1 MLFRVLGPLEVRTD
15 GGPAVLGGARS
26 RALLTALLLTP
37 RELVPVHRL
46 AQALW
51 PQDEPGNVDNAVHS
65 AVSRLRRALGPA
77 GGLVVTRPPGYLLD
91 VARGSVDAEVFEARL
106 RAAAAAPDATAAVAE
121 LDDALAL
128 WRGPAYG
135 EFADGFARAAATRL
149 EELRIAAW
157 EDRADALRRAGALAE
172 AAAAALDLAAAYP
185 LRERPVEVAM
195 GALAAAGRT
204 SEALAVYQRHRDHVR
219 DELGLDPSPG
229 LREVHGRVLRAEV
242 PAPAASQ
249 QAPVPRL
256 PRVPSPIIGRAEE
269 LADLATAL
277 STRPLV
283 TLVGPGGVGKT
294 RTALELAHRA
304 AGRGR
309 PVWWVDLVP
318 VTPERIV
325 EAVADAVGV
334 ELGPGEDPAE
344 DLRRGL
350 ARHRGL
356 LVLDNAEHL
365 LGPLAEFVERLLD
378 GPAGLTVFVTSRERL
393 AVDAET
399 VRLLAPLPL
408 PDHGDADN
416 PAVRLFVERAGPGL
430 FDSGNLDLVAR
441 ACRQLDG
448 LPLAIELGAARAH
461 ALGLPLLLERLGGR
475 LDLLA
480 GGRRTA
486 DRRHRTL
493 RAVVGWSYD
502 LLTSDEAT
510 LFARLA
516 VFPAA
521 FGLDQAE
528 SVCADD
534 RLPAAAVAPL
544 LARVVE
550 QSLLRRVGE
559 RFTLLET
566 LRTYAG
572 ERVDD
577 AGGRGALRSRHAR
590 DTADRLTAQTGRL
603 WTKEEAAAVAALT
616 ELVEDLHAAFRYAAE
631 HDRPLAV
638 RLAGDIHDFA
648 YIRQHLDLLSWGTV
662 VAGWDDGDEGA
673 PPAARSRAL
682 ATAGVAAWSRGRLD
696 VAAAHATRAAVI
708 AGGPRAPGTSLAHKV
723 CADLAMFAGRTDEAA
738 RRYRE
743 LAGSWSA
750 AGDPVQALL
759 FEFAA
764 AQALTIGGR
773 TAEAAAAVDRLL
785 APALAT
791 GNPTLA
797 CWAHYVCGLAAERDD
812 PQRALA
818 HYTAAVESG
827 AVVDCRLFVNLVH
840 IYAAAATGRLAP
852 GPALAAFEDALDRSS
867 RLGNELVQWSVLG
880 PLAVL
885 LAELGADADAAT
897 LAGAVL
903 AAGEHHPR
911 FRAEAARLDEAV
923 AVVRARWGAG
933 PTDSAFDA
941 GAALDLPEAVA
952 HARRAITRA
961 GAGAGAARQDC
972 TNGTF
977 GQ

>member
-15 GGPAVLGGARS
+15 GGHVLLGGARS

-51 PQDEPGNVDNAVHS
+51 PEDEPGNVDNAVHS
-65 AVSRLRRALGPA
+65 AVSRLRRALGSA
-77 GGLVVTRPPGYLLD
+77 GELVVTRPPGYLLD
-91 VARGSVDAEVFEARL
+91 ATRGSVDAEVFEERL
-106 RAAAAAPDATAAVAE
+106 RAAGAAHDATAAVAE

-172 AAAAALDLAAAYP
+172 AAAAALDLAAAHP

-195 GALAAAGRT
+195 GALAAAGRA
-204 SEALAVYQRHRDHVR
+204 SEALATYQRHRDHVR

-229 LREVHGRVLRAEV
+229 LRGVHARVLRAEL

-249 QAPVPRL
+249 QAPKARPRL

-269 LADLATAL
+269 LAELATAL
-277 STRPLV
+277 ATRPLV

-318 VTPERIV
+318 VTRERIV
-325 EAVADAVGV
+325 EAVAGAAGIG
-334 ELGPGEDPAE
+334 LGPGEDAVD

-350 ARHRGL
+350 ARRRGL

-365 LGPLAEFVERLLD
+365 LGPLAELVERLLD

-416 PAVRLFVERAGPGL
+416 PAVRLFVERAGPGS
-430 FDSGNLDLVAR
+430 FDAADLDLVAR
-441 ACRQLDG
+441 ACRHLDG
-448 LPLAIELGAARAH
+448 LPLAIELGAARAQ

-493 RAVVGWSYD
+493 RAVVEWSSD
-502 LLTSDEAT
+502 LLTADEAA

-521 FGLDQAE
+521 FRLNQAE
-528 SVCADD
+528 AVCADEH
-534 RLPAAAVAPL
+534 LAAVAVAPL
-544 LARVVE
+544 LARLVE

-566 LRTYAG
+566 LRAYAG
-572 ERVDD
+572 ERLDD
-577 AGGRGALRSRHAR
+577 TGTRDALRRRHAV
-590 DTADRLTAQTGRL
+590 DTAYRLTMQTARL

-616 ELVEDLHAAFRYAAE
+616 ELVEDLHAAFRFAAE

-638 RLAGDIHDFA
+638 RLAGDVHDFA
-648 YIRQHLDLLSWGTV
+648 YIRQRLDLLAWGTV
-662 VAGWDDGDEGA
+662 VAGWDDDDEGETA
-673 PPAARSRAL
+673 GARSRAL
-682 ATAGVAAWSRGRLD
+682 ATAAVAAWSKGRLD
-696 VAAAHATRAAVI
+696 MAAAHVTRAVAV

-738 RRYRE
+738 QRYRE
-743 LAGSWSA
+743 LAASWRA
-750 AGDPVQALL
+750 AGEPAQALL

-764 AQALTIGGR
+764 AQSLTIVGR

-797 CWAHYVCGLAAERDD
+797 CWAHYVCGLVAAGDD

-818 HYTAAVESG
+818 HYNVAVEHG
-827 AVVDCRLFVNLVH
+827 AVVDCRLFVNLAH
-840 IYAAAATGRLAP
+840 IYAAAATARLAP
-852 GPALAAFEDALDRSS
+852 ETALAAFEDALDRSS

-880 PLAVL
+880 QLAVL

-911 FRAEAARLDEAV
+911 FRAEATRLDEAV
-923 AVVRARWGAG
+923 AVVRMRWGAG
-933 PTDSAFDA
+933 PTDSALDA
-941 GAALDLPEAVA
+941 GAALGLPEAVA
-952 HARRAITRA
+952 HARRAIT
-961 GAGAGAARQDC
+961 GAARQDC
-972 TNGTF
+972 TSGTF

>member
-15 GGPAVLGGARS
+15 GGPVLLGGARS

-46 AQALW
+46 ARALW
-51 PQDEPGNVDNAVHS
+51 PEEEPGNVDNAVHS

-77 GGLVVTRPPGYLLD
+77 GELVVTRPPGYVLD
-91 VARGSVDAEVFEARL
+91 AARGSVDAEVFEERL
-106 RAAAAAPDATAAVAE
+106 RAAAAAQDATAAVAE
-121 LDDALAL
+121 LNEALAL
-128 WRGPAYG
+128 WRGPAYV

-149 EELRIAAW
+149 EELRVAAE
-157 EDRADALRRAGALAE
+157 EDRADALRRAGTLAE
-172 AAAAALDLAAAYP
+172 AAAAALDLAAAHP
-185 LRERPVEVAM
+185 LRERPVEIAM

-204 SEALAVYQRHRDHVR
+204 SEALATYQRHRDHVR

-229 LREVHGRVLRAEV
+229 LREVHARVLRAEL
-242 PAPAASQ
+242 PAPAAPTPS
-249 QAPVPRL
+249 PVPRPRL

-269 LADLATAL
+269 LAELATAL

-325 EAVADAVGV
+325 EAVAAAAGI
-334 ELGPGEDPAE
+334 ELGPGEDPVDE
-344 DLRRGL
+344 LRRNL

-356 LVLDNAEHL
+356 LALDNAEHL
-365 LGPLAEFVERLLD
+365 LGPLAELVERLLD
-378 GPAGLTVFVTSRERL
+378 DTAGLTVFVTSRERL

-399 VRLLAPLPL
+399 VQLLAPLPL
-408 PDHGDADN
+408 PDDGDADN
-416 PAVRLFVERAGPGL
+416 PAVRLFVERAGPGP
-430 FDSGNLDLVAR
+430 FDAGDLDLVAR
-441 ACRQLDG
+441 ACRHLDG

-461 ALGLPLLLERLGGR
+461 ALGLPLLVERLGGR

-493 RAVVGWSYD
+493 RAVVEWSYD
-502 LLTSDEAT
+502 LLTADEAT

-528 SVCADD
+528 AVCADE
-534 RLPAAAVAPL
+534 RLAAGAVAPL
-544 LARVVE
+544 LARLVE
-550 QSLLRRVGE
+550 QSLLRRVRD
-559 RFTLLET
+559 RFALLET
-566 LRTYAG
+566 LRAYAG
-572 ERVDD
+572 ERLDGTGARD
-577 AGGRGALRSRHAR
+577 ALRRRHAL
-590 DTADRLTAQTGRL
+590 DTADRLTEQSARL

-616 ELVEDLHAAFRYAAE
+616 ELVEDLHAAFGYAAE
-631 HDRPLAV
+631 HDRALAV
-638 RLAGDIHDFA
+638 RLAGDVHDYA

-662 VAGWDDGDEGA
+662 VAGWGDGDDGA
-673 PPAARSRAL
+673 SAAARSRAL

-696 VAAAHATRAAVI
+696 VAEAHATRAVAV

-723 CADLAMFAGRTDEAA
+723 RADLAMFAGRTDEAA
-738 RRYRE
+738 RRYRG
-743 LAGSWSA
+743 LAAAWRA
-750 AGDPVQALL
+750 AGQPVQALL

-764 AQALTIGGR
+764 AQSLTIDGR

-785 APALAT
+785 APAVAT

-797 CWAHYVCGLAAERDD
+797 CWAHYVYGLVAGRDD

-818 HYTAAVESG
+818 HYNVAVELG
-827 AVVDCRLFVNLVH
+827 AVVDCRLFVNLAHVH
-840 IYAAAATGRLAP
+840 AAAATARLAP
-852 GPALAAFEDALDRSS
+852 EAAVAAFEDALDRSS
-867 RLGNELVQWSVLG
+867 RLGNELVQWSLLG
-880 PLAVL
+880 QLAVL

-897 LAGAVL
+897 LAGAVH

-911 FRAEAARLDEAV
+911 FRAEATRLDEAV
-923 AVVRARWGAG
+923 AIVRGRWGAG
-933 PTDSAFDA
+933 PTDSAFGA
-941 GAALDLPEAVA
+941 GAALGLLEAVA
-952 HARRAITRA
+952 HARRAIAR
-961 GAGAGAARQDC
+961 AARRDC
-972 TNGTF
+972 TSGTF